1 MTLFVEHT
9 NLQQFSTPTSV
20 ENYCIFMFEGSGV
33 FTVDATP
40 YIYKGYTLLFLSPFQ
55 HFQWQEASVATAE
68 LLQFHGDFYCIEYH
82 KKEVACNGFLFNA
95 LFLQPHI
102 SVAEATFVEVK
113 NLFRNITAEL
123 IENNPFSE
131 AVLRSY
137 LQLILA
143 LSSKEKSLLLT
154 DAPPQTEHT
163 LATDF
168 QELLEKHFLSERNL
182 SFYAEALSLTP
193 DAFSKKLK
201 KLIGKTPTKLLQE
214 RLVLEAKKQLHLTH
228 KSIKEIAFDLNF
240 EDEFYFSRFF
250 KKNVGLSPKH
260 FRESVGISIVAN
272 EAD

>member
-1 MTLFVEHT
+1 M
-9 NLQQFSTPTSV
+9 
-20 ENYCIFMFEGSGV
+20 
-33 FTVDATP
+33 
-40 YIYKGYTLLFLSPFQ
+40 
-55 HFQWQEASVATAE
+55 
-68 LLQFHGDFYCIEYH
+68 
-82 KKEVACNGFLFNA
+82 
-95 LFLQPHI
+95 QPHI